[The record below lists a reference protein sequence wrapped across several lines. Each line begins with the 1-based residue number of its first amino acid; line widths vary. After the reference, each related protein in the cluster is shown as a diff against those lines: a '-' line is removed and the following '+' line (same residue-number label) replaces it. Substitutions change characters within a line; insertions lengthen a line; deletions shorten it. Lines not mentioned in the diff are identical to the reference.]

1 MTEDHPRL
9 VRALTLA
16 CGDPQVA
23 EDAVQ
28 EALVR
33 ACERMERGEEISSLT
48 GWVAVVAMNEARSTF
63 RRRAAER
70 RARDK
75 IERRVLH
82 ASSATADNTAD
93 TVVGSLDHD
102 ARAAA
107 LQLAILQLPTRQRE
121 VTVLHYYLHHDVR
134 TIAELLDVT
143 TGAVKNALF
152 NARVSLATH
161 LSVDGATIDRDDGPH
176 HVPGREPKA
185 TPARG
190 GAHG

>member
-1 MTEDHPRL
+1 MAEDHPRL

-33 ACERMERGEEISSLT
+33 ACERLERGEQITSLA
-48 GWVAVVAMNEARSTF
+48 GWIAVVAMNDARSTY

-70 RARDK
+70 RARER
-75 IERRVLH
+75 IEQRVLH
-82 ASSATADNTAD
+82 ASSAIGDSTADP
-93 TVVGSLDHD
+93 VVRALDHD
-102 ARAAA
+102 ERAAA

-143 TGAVKNALF
+143 PGAVKNALF
-152 NARVSLATH
+152 NARASLATH
-161 LSVDGATIDRDDGPH
+161 LSPDDASAGA
-176 HVPGREPKA
+176 A
-185 TPARG
+185 PAAPAAPSRG
-190 GAHG
+190 GSHG